1 MRWLLILL
9 LAMPAAAQDVVFDPE
24 MTEQCLGIV
33 AEDEQRSCIGRSA
46 SDCMKDTEGGETTV
60 GMGGCLDAERAYW
73 DTRLNAEYARLQSVA
88 ASADAE
94 LDTLDS
100 AAPRLAPPLR
110 EMQRQWIAFRDATC
124 DFERVQW
131 GGGTGGGPA
140 TLECLMR
147 LTGEQALYL
156 STQGRDDE

>member
-1 MRWLLILL
+1 MRWLLICL
-9 LAMPAAAQDVVFDPE
+9 LAFPAAAQDVVFDPE

-46 SDCMKDTEGGETTV
+46 SDCMKETEGGESTV
-60 GMGGCLDAERAYW
+60 GMGGCLEAELTYW
-73 DTRLNAEYARLQSVA
+73 DDRLNAEYARLQA
-88 ASADAE
+88 ETERRDAE
-94 LDTLDS
+94 LAELESTGPRI
-100 AAPRLAPPLR
+100 APTLR

-124 DFERVQW
+124 DFERAQW

-140 TLECLMR
+140 TLACLMR

-156 STQGRDDE
+156 STQRLGNE